1 MKTLTIKDL
10 PAAETLDGKAMRD
23 VRGGYSRFA
32 PYYWGPSVSI
42 DKKSIVKSA
51 EQLISQTQAVDNMN
65 GNNVAFAHG
74 LASRVAPYQLA
85 QNNVSF

>member
-23 VRGGYSRFA
+23 VRGGFSRFA

-51 EQLISQTQAVDNMN
+51 EQLISQTQVVDNMN
-65 GNNVAFAHG
+65 GNNAAFAHG
-74 LASRVAPYQLA
+74 IVSNVNPSQTA
-85 QNNVSF
+85 NNSIHF